1 MHLFQLKPPAALE
14 AWQNTVM
21 AAQMTDAHRRFLQ
34 LLMSNGIT
42 EGSEARKLHQ
52 HCCETDKGVSVLVM
66 KELGFF
72 PGAAYK

>member
-1 MHLFQLKPPAALE
+1 
-14 AWQNTVM
+14 M

-34 LLMSNGIT
+34 VLMSNGIT

-72 PGAAYK
+72 RGAAYK